1 MITAVWVIRTTWKA
15 AKHVESGR
23 VIKLNELVDLVND
36 FASEHVDAESV
47 EDYTLNELIGWAMR
61 KGKVEK

>member
-1 MITAVWVIRTTWKA
+1 M
-15 AKHVESGR
+15 
-23 VIKLNELVDLVND
+23 IKLNELVDLVND